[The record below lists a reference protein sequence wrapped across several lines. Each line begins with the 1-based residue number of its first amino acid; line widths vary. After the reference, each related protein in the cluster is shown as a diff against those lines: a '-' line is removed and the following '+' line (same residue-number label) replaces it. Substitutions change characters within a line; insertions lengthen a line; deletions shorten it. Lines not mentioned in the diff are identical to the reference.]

1 VSSSASLS
9 AAPSHPPRAL
19 GAGLLIVILV
29 VAFESAAVGTMMP
42 RVATELRGLGLYGWA
57 SSAFMLANLLGAI
70 VAGLLTDRRG
80 AAWGAGLGLGLFGIG
95 LGLLALAPTMP
106 LIVAAR
112 VVEGLGVGGLA
123 ALPFVVIPAAYAGQA
138 QARMLAAV
146 SSMWLV
152 PGLIGPP
159 LASAVAEAW
168 SWRVVFGGLA
178 GLLVLAAPL
187 CLLPL
192 RTLPRSSAPKSS
204 KRILWPALALLLAA
218 AALIEGLRRP
228 DALGAALTVA
238 GLVGVVIAMRPLF
251 PAGLWTLRPGLPSAL
266 AVRGFIAFA
275 QMGLGPF
282 MTLALRRLHDL
293 SLRDAGW
300 IISIGGI
307 AWTTGAWLQAQ
318 LEKKYGPGSR
328 LARIRGGAAV
338 LTAGL
343 VLAALGVLG
352 PLPVWAAYLGWLV
365 AGTGMGVAYNSNS
378 LWAMS
383 HVSTEERGQ
392 LSGQWA
398 NIEVLMV
405 ALSAGIGGALVA
417 RLPLTQALTLAF
429 GMCILASLVPW
440 AAARRLESGPGG
452 A

>member
-1 VSSSASLS
+1 
-9 AAPSHPPRAL
+9 
-19 GAGLLIVILV
+19 
-29 VAFESAAVGTMMP
+29 
-42 RVATELRGLGLYGWA
+42 
-57 SSAFMLANLLGAI
+57 
-70 VAGLLTDRRG
+70 
-80 AAWGAGLGLGLFGIG
+80 
-95 LGLLALAPTMP
+95 MP

-300 IISIGGI
+300 IISIGASRGRRARGCKRNWKRNTAPAH
-307 AWTTGAWLQAQ
+307 AWHASG
-318 LEKKYGPGSR
+318 E
-328 LARIRGGAAV
+328 
-338 LTAGL
+338 
-343 VLAALGVLG
+343 G
-352 PLPVWAAYLGWLV
+352 PLCSPPGWFSLHWACWGRCRSGRRTWAGWWRAPAWVWHTTPTA
-365 AGTGMGVAYNSNS
+365 
-378 LWAMS
+378 
-383 HVSTEERGQ
+383 
-392 LSGQWA
+392 
-398 NIEVLMV
+398 
-405 ALSAGIGGALVA
+405 
-417 RLPLTQALTLAF
+417 
-429 GMCILASLVPW
+429 C
-440 AAARRLESGPGG
+440 GP
-452 A
+452 